1 MKRVFET
8 AEELRA
14 AIPVGKKFLVKRTD
28 LRVWKDGQYVQM
40 EDPHSRTAL
49 LEEDGTVFIFN
60 PRGRRYGLRTS
71 DEWFI
76 SSRYM
81 VEYTPDVDAAK
92 LWERRVRNVIK
103 KLDASG
109 LWPDI
114 KRDFEIMLEIGYE
127 NRRKL
132 QLLNSN
138 ECDALLIESRAYIN
152 NQHDEQAIEN
162 YRLALERYYGELER
176 EVPQAFYRTER
187 GFLHPRTDLL
197 YEMSDAMTKS
207 MYFGKGLNDL
217 TKHEIAEAMAAKR
230 RYTATA
236 RTSYDVSFEYDPE
249 RNKAWYS
256 EEYRDCANGH
266 YYLAIDANTALFYEN
281 D

>member
-14 AIPVGKKFLVKRTD
+14 AIPVGKKFRVESTD
-28 LRVWKDGQYVQM
+28 LRVWKDGQYVQVK
-40 EDPHSRTAL
+40 DPHSRTAL
-49 LEEDGTVFIFN
+49 LEEDGTVFIFY
-60 PRGRRYGLRTS
+60 PRGRRYGLRMS

-81 VEYTPDVDAAK
+81 VKYTPDVDPAAS
-92 LWERRVRNVIK
+92 WERRVRNVIK

-127 NRRKL
+127 RRHKL
-132 QLLNSN
+132 QLLNSDEWLAVN
-138 ECDALLIESRAYIN
+138 IESRAYIN

-176 EVPQAFYRTER
+176 EIPQAFCRTER